1 MALPMTAARPG
12 PASDDWVPVAAC
24 TLPTGERPLRM
35 AEFDDLFAASLRAVE
50 RPSGVATRARLLL
63 TGDVGL
69 RDRVQRLVD
78 AETSCCSFFT
88 FVLEALPGDAAV
100 GHVPG
105 TSLALDIEVPAA
117 HADVLAG
124 LVARAERVLT

>member
-1 MALPMTAARPG
+1 MTAVRTGGAA
-12 PASDDWVPVAAC
+12 PADWVSVVAC
-24 TLPTGERPLRM
+24 TLPTAEQPLRM
-35 AEFDDLFAASLRAVE
+35 AEFDHLFAASLRAVE

-63 TGDVGL
+63 TGDEGL
-69 RDRVQRLVD
+69 RGRVQRLVD

-100 GHVPG
+100 EGVQV

-124 LVARAERVLT
+124 LVARAERVLA